1 MLGAATG
8 VKHNMRCAS
17 RRRQAVLNGLAISGP
32 LTIEST
38 WPCAGNVAIEE
49 SHAGLNKAIGA
60 SDYQCPLSHLC
71 LPAMESWCGRSRAPA
86 STAHDSQAH
95 HWAWCLGCFSRH
107 YRPEEWADSR
117 TGKVLSPKATN
128 NDDDEDEDE
137 DDDDEDE
144 DGDAMKMANIFCHGE
159 RDMSQNLLYKVIGM
173 AAGTAERL
181 SEP

>member
-1 MLGAATG
+1 M
-8 VKHNMRCAS
+8 
-17 RRRQAVLNGLAISGP
+17 
-32 LTIEST
+32 
-38 WPCAGNVAIEE
+38 
-49 SHAGLNKAIGA
+49 
-60 SDYQCPLSHLC
+60 
-71 LPAMESWCGRSRAPA
+71 
-86 STAHDSQAH
+86 
-95 HWAWCLGCFSRH
+95 
-107 YRPEEWADSR
+107 

-144 DGDAMKMANIFCHGE
+144 DGDTMKMASIFCHGE